1 MKDNTSKKLTTKG
14 DKFDFLDDG
23 GQNIQIAETFGS
35 KKPIE
40 IEKAKINKQF
50 KLLNPV
56 PKF

>member
-1 MKDNTSKKLTTKG
+1 MKDNTSKKLTIKG

-23 GQNIQIAETFGS
+23 GQNIQIAETFGR

-40 IEKAKINKQF
+40 IEKVKINKQF